1 MYKKIIHQQKKSYMK
16 NLFLMFSISAVGT
29 LALTHSMTQGFN
41 TSSLNQCTNNNDNK
55 ACNYL
60 VENGSNFQKKIAQQT
75 LLIRGL

>member
-1 MYKKIIHQQKKSYMK
+1 MK
-16 NLFLMFSISAVGT
+16 NFFLIVSISSLGI
-29 LALTHSMTQGFN
+29 LAMGQGLN
-41 TSSLNQCTNNNDNK
+41 KSTLNQCTNNNDNK